1 MQNNKTVIRIQ
12 DLYVSYGEVKA
23 VKGVS
28 FEIYEGECFG
38 LLGPNGAGKTTTLS
52 CLEGLKKPDS
62 GTIMVEGLDAVSD
75 SVKVKQ
81 MMGVQ
86 LQDTTL
92 FPDLTCTELVEL
104 YASFYNVFLS
114 RKQIIAYLEQFDL
127 QEKARSRAKELS
139 GGQRQRLALAL
150 AVAHDPRIVVLD
162 EPTTGLDPQ
171 ARRSIWESIRH
182 MRSEGR
188 TVILTTHYME
198 EAETLCRRV
207 GIIDHGKILAL
218 DTPHALTSA
227 LGEASTL
234 SADVELEDEHLEKVK
249 ALQGVSSVSYT
260 EGQLE
265 IQTTQSQQTLADLQ
279 MIAVS
284 AGRSLRNVNIRQPNL
299 EDVFLSMTGRKIRD

>member
-1 MQNNKTVIRIQ
+1 MENKTVIRIR
-12 DLYVSYGEVKA
+12 DLHVSYGAVKA
-23 VKGVS
+23 VDGVS
-28 FEIYEGECFG
+28 LDIYEGECFG

-52 CLEGLKKPDS
+52 CLEGLIKPDS
-62 GTIMVEGLDAVSD
+62 GAITVEGLDVQQDGAQ
-75 SVKVKQ
+75 VKRLL
-81 MMGVQ
+81 GVQ

-92 FPDLTCTELVEL
+92 FPDLSCTELVEL

-114 RKQIIAYLEQFDL
+114 RKQIVSYLERFDL
-127 QEKARSRAKELS
+127 HEKARARAKELS

-171 ARRSIWESIRH
+171 ARRSLWDSIRQ
-182 MRSEGR
+182 MRAEGR

-218 DTPHALTSA
+218 DTPHTLTSA

-234 SADVELEDEHLEKVK
+234 SADVDLDPEHLEKIK
-249 ALQGVSSVSYT
+249 ALSGVSSVSY
-260 EGQLE
+260 EDGQLE
-265 IQTTQSQQTLADLQ
+265 IQTTQAQQTLADVQL
-279 MIAVS
+279 IAVG
-284 AGRSLRNVNIRQPNL
+284 AGHAVRNVSIRQPNL

>member
-1 MQNNKTVIRIQ
+1 MENKTVISIQ
-12 DLYVSYGEVKA
+12 HLSVSYGALKA
-23 VKGVS
+23 VDDIS
-28 FEIYEGECFG
+28 FDIYEGECFG

-52 CLEGLKKPDS
+52 CLEGLKKPD
-62 GTIMVEGLDAVSD
+62 GGAITVEGLDALKD
-75 SVKVKQ
+75 SVQVKR
-81 MMGVQ
+81 MLGVQ

-92 FPDLTCTELVEL
+92 FPDLTCAELIEL
-104 YASFYNVFLS
+104 YASFYNVFLA
-114 RKQIIAYLEQFDL
+114 RKQILSFLERFDL
-127 QEKARSRAKELS
+127 QEKARAKAKELS

-171 ARRSIWESIRH
+171 ARRGMWESIRR

-218 DTPHALTSA
+218 DTPHALTNT

-234 SADVELEDEHLEKVK
+234 SAEVELDPEQLEKVK
-249 ALQGVSSVSYT
+249 ALAGVTSVSYAD
-260 EGQLE
+260 GQLE
-265 IQTTQSQQTLADLQ
+265 VQTTQSQQTLADL
-279 MIAVS
+279 
-284 AGRSLRNVNIRQPNL
+284 
-299 EDVFLSMTGRKIRD
+299 

>member
-1 MQNNKTVIRIQ
+1 MDNKTVISIR
-12 DLYVSYGEVKA
+12 DLHVSYGAVKA
-23 VKGVS
+23 VDGVS
-28 FEIYEGECFG
+28 FDIYEGECFG

-62 GTIMVEGLDAVSD
+62 GTITVEGLDVQQD
-75 SVKVKQ
+75 SAQVKR
-81 MMGVQ
+81 MLGVQ

-114 RKQIIAYLEQFDL
+114 RKQIVSYLERFDL
-127 QEKARSRAKELS
+127 QEKARSKAKQMS
-139 GGQRQRLALAL
+139 GGQRQRLSLAL

-171 ARRSIWESIRH
+171 ARRGLWESIRH
-182 MRSEGR
+182 MRGEGR

-234 SADVELEDEHLEKVK
+234 SADVELDPEHIEKIK
-249 ALQGVSSVSYT
+249 ALSGVSSVSY
-260 EGQLE
+260 EDGQLE

-279 MIAVS
+279 LITVG
-284 AGRSLRNVNIRQPNL
+284 AGRSIRNVNIRQPNL

>member
-1 MQNNKTVIRIQ
+1 MENKTVIRIQ
-12 DLYVSYGEVKA
+12 DLRVSYGAVKA
-23 VKGVS
+23 VDGIS
-28 FEIYEGECFG
+28 FDIYEGECFG

-62 GTIMVEGLDAVSD
+62 GTITVEGLDVQQD
-75 SVKVKQ
+75 SAQVKR
-81 MMGVQ
+81 MLGVQ

-114 RKQIIAYLEQFDL
+114 RKQIVSYLERFEL
-127 QEKARSRAKELS
+127 QEKARSKAKELS

-150 AVAHDPRIVVLD
+150 AVTHDPRIVVLD

-171 ARRSIWESIRH
+171 ARRGLWESIRH
-182 MRSEGR
+182 MRGEGR

-218 DTPHALTSA
+218 DTPH
-227 LGEASTL
+227 
-234 SADVELEDEHLEKVK
+234 
-249 ALQGVSSVSYT
+249 
-260 EGQLE
+260 
-265 IQTTQSQQTLADLQ
+265 
-279 MIAVS
+279 
-284 AGRSLRNVNIRQPNL
+284 
-299 EDVFLSMTGRKIRD
+299 

>member
-1 MQNNKTVIRIQ
+1 MESKTVISIR
-12 DLYVSYGEVKA
+12 DLHVSYGAVKA
-23 VKGVS
+23 VDGIS
-28 FEIYEGECFG
+28 LEIYEGECFG

-62 GTIMVEGLDAVSD
+62 GTITVEGLDVQQD
-75 SVKVKQ
+75 GVKVKQ
-81 MMGVQ
+81 MLGVQ

-92 FPDLTCTELVEL
+92 FPDLTCAELVEL

-114 RKQIIAYLEQFDL
+114 RKQIIGYLEHFDL
-127 QEKARSRAKELS
+127 QEKARAKANQLS

-171 ARRSIWESIRH
+171 ARRGMWESIRQ

-198 EAETLCRRV
+198 EAEVLCRRV

-218 DTPHALTSA
+218 DTPHTLTST

-234 SADVELEDEHLEKVK
+234 SADVELDPEQLEKVK
-249 ALQGVSSVSYT
+249 ALASVSSVSY
-260 EGQLE
+260 ESGQLE
-265 IQTTQSQQTLADLQ
+265 IQTTQAQQTLADLQ
-279 MIAVS
+279 LIAVG
-284 AGRSLRNVNIRQPNL
+284 AGRSIRNVNIRQPNL
-299 EDVFLSMTGRKIRD
+299 EDVFLAMTGRKIRD

>member
-1 MQNNKTVIRIQ
+1 MQSKTVISIR

-23 VKGVS
+23 VNGVS
-28 FEIYEGECFG
+28 LEITEGECFG

-62 GTIMVEGLDAVSD
+62 GSITVEGLDAIND

-92 FPDLTCTELVEL
+92 FPDLNCAELVEL
-104 YASFYNVFLS
+104 FASFYNVFLD
-114 RKQIIAYLEQFDL
+114 RKQILVYLERFDL
-127 QEKARSRAKELS
+127 QEKAKAKAKQMS

-171 ARRSIWESIRH
+171 ARRGLWDSIRH

-198 EAETLCRRV
+198 EAETLCGRV
-207 GIIDHGKILAL
+207 GIIDQGKILAL
-218 DTPHALTSA
+218 DTPHSLTSA
-227 LGEASTL
+227 LGDASTL
-234 SADVELEDEHLEKVK
+234 STDVELEEEQIEKVK
-249 ALQGVSSVSYT
+249 TLQGVTSVAYAD
-260 EGQLE
+260 GQLE
-265 IQTTQSQQTLADLQ
+265 IQTSQSQQTLADLQ
-279 MIAVS
+279 LIAVG
-284 AGRSLRNVNIRQPNL
+284 AGRSLRNINIRQPNL

>member
-75 SVKVKQ
+75 SVKIKQ

-104 YASFYNVFLS
+104 YASFYNVFLN
-114 RKQIIAYLEQFDL
+114 RKQILSYLEKFDL

-171 ARRSIWESIRH
+171 ARRGIWDSIRQ
-182 MRSEGR
+182 MQREGR

-198 EAETLCRRV
+198 EAEVLCKRI

-218 DTPHALTSA
+218 DTPHALTSSV
-227 LGEASTL
+227 GEASTL
-234 SADVELEDEHLEKVK
+234 SADIELEDKHIEQVK
-249 ALQGVSSVSYT
+249 ALAGVTSVSYV
-260 EGQLE
+260 GGRLD
-265 IQTTQSQQTLADLQ
+265 IQTTQPQQTLTDLQ
-279 MIAVS
+279 VIAVS
-284 AGRSLRNVNIRQPNL
+284 AGQSLRDVNIRQPNL
-299 EDVFLSMTGRKIRD
+299 EDVFLSMT

>member
-1 MQNNKTVIRIQ
+1 MENKTVISIQ
-12 DLYVSYGEVKA
+12 DLTVSYGEVKA
-23 VKGVS
+23 VDGVS
-28 FEIYEGECFG
+28 FEIAEGECFG

-62 GTIMVEGLDAVSD
+62 GRITVEGLDVQKD

-81 MMGVQ
+81 RLGVQ

-92 FPDLTCTELVEL
+92 FPDLTCAELVEL

-114 RKQIIAYLEQFDL
+114 RKQIISYLEHFDL
-127 QEKARSRAKELS
+127 QEKARSKANQLS

-171 ARRSIWESIRH
+171 ARRGIWDSIRR

-198 EAETLCRRV
+198 EAEVLCKRI

-218 DTPHALTSA
+218 DTPHALTSQ
-227 LGEASTL
+227 LGEAATL
-234 SADVELEDEHLEKVK
+234 SADVELDPEHIARIKVL
-249 ALQGVSSVSYT
+249 AGVSSVSYDG
-260 EGQLE
+260 GQLE
-265 IQTTQSQQTLADLQ
+265 VQTTQSQQTLADLQ
-279 MIAVS
+279 LIAVG
-284 AGRSLRNVNIRQPNL
+284 AGRSIRNVNIRQPNL